1 MKPKIIFLVGPTA
14 IGKTEIATIL
24 ARKINAE
31 IISCDSMQLY
41 KGMDIITSKPSFAL
55 RKKIPHHLVNIVSP
69 IKEYNVFRYRKAALE
84 KIREISKKGKTPLFV
99 GGTGLYMSIVIDGI
113 FKSKA
118 ANKKMRSFLYKQAQI
133 YGSEYLYKK
142 LERQDPE
149 AALKIHPHDTKRIVR
164 ALEVLEITGRPIS
177 YLQKQRRGL
186 SDKYDIKIF
195 GLNMDK
201 EMLYKK
207 IQQRVN
213 KMFNLGLISEVK
225 GLLRMR
231 LSKTAAYAIGI
242 KELKGYLGGVYDL
255 DEAKRQMI
263 RNTCQYAK
271 RQMTWFRKDKR
282 INWINL
288 SDKERSREIVGRIWK
303 ELYW

>member
-1 MKPKIIFLVGPTA
+1 
-14 IGKTEIATIL
+14 
-24 ARKINAE
+24 
-31 IISCDSMQLY
+31 
-41 KGMDIITSKPSFAL
+41 
-55 RKKIPHHLVNIVSP
+55 
-69 IKEYNVFRYRKAALE
+69 
-84 KIREISKKGKTPLFV
+84 
-99 GGTGLYMSIVIDGI
+99 
-113 FKSKA
+113 
-118 ANKKMRSFLYKQAQI
+118 
-133 YGSEYLYKK
+133 
-142 LERQDPE
+142 
-149 AALKIHPHDTKRIVR
+149 
-164 ALEVLEITGRPIS
+164 
-177 YLQKQRRGL
+177 
-186 SDKYDIKIF
+186 
-195 GLNMDK
+195 MDK